1 VLPIVVGALFLAA
14 FVGLLIAFRA
24 LGGSSSPS
32 PASAT
37 GATVSGIRCDPSE
50 QLAEHY
56 HAHLTLIDHGQAV
69 TVPAGIGLPGT
80 CFYWL
85 HTHTTTGI
93 IHIEAPVSEASR
105 QFTLGDFF
113 HVWGQPL
120 SAHRVAG
127 MTVGAGDSEQ
137 VWVDGAPYTGDLAQ
151 VPLRSHTQVVIE
163 VGPPFRS
170 PPPSFDWTAPA
181 AVAESGR
188 S

>member
-1 VLPIVVGALFLAA
+1 MLPIIVGGLFLVA
-14 FVGLLIAFRA
+14 FVGLLLAFRA
-24 LGGSSSPS
+24 LGGSPSAASGSP
-32 PASAT
+32 T

-56 HAHLTLIDHGQAV
+56 HAHLTLIERGQNV
-69 TVPAGIGLPGT
+69 TVPAQIGLPGT

-85 HTHTTTGI
+85 HTHTTSGI

-120 SAHRVAG
+120 SAHQVAG
-127 MTVGAGDSEQ
+127 VTVGGGESEQ
-137 VWVDGAPYTGDLAQ
+137 VWVDGVRYTGDPGQ

-163 VGPPFRS
+163 VGPPFRD
-170 PPPSFDWTAPA
+170 PPPTFDWTAPA
-181 AVAESGR
+181 AVAESG
-188 S
+188 SS